1 MMYIQVDLQKGN
13 MKDTAWIE
21 DKKIEVGKVVEI
33 KREDG
38 VTDPGWLVTATY
50 GRMTREEMLV
60 KRDSYKNHRK
70 ATDI

>member
-13 MKDTAWIE
+13 AKDTAWIE

-50 GRMTREEMLV
+50 SRMTRDQMLLN
-60 KRDSYKNHRK
+60 RDAHKHQRK
-70 ATDI
+70 ASDI